1 MVSDEQPLVM
11 GHEAS
16 GIVHSVGP
24 AVTKVVT
31 GDRVSIEPGFSC
43 RRCKQCKAGRYNIC
57 PEMSFAAD
65 PPNNHGTLTRLFRT
79 PEDFVY
85 PIPEN
90 LSLEEAVLVEPL
102 SVAVH
107 GARLAGITPGHTVLV
122 QGSGTIGLLCAAT
135 AKAFGA
141 KQVFISDINQ
151 TRLGFA
157 RDYLGCP
164 IFLPNISSSDPEKEA
179 SRMKNILNLSDGVDI
194 VLECTG
200 VESSLQTGIYASGS
214 GGVVVQ
220 IGLGSTNLTVPIINM
235 CEKETVL
242 KTAWRYAPGDYEM
255 ALALLNSGRVNVQP
269 LISKI
274 VPFEQ
279 ATKAW
284 EMTLRGEGIKNLI
297 RGVAELGDAD

>member
-1 MVSDEQPLVM
+1 
-11 GHEAS
+11 
-16 GIVHSVGP
+16 
-24 AVTKVVT
+24 
-31 GDRVSIEPGFSC
+31 
-43 RRCKQCKAGRYNIC
+43 
-57 PEMSFAAD
+57 MSFAAD
-65 PPNNHGTLTRLFRT
+65 PPDNHGTLARLFRT

-85 PIPEN
+85 QIPES
-90 LSLEEAVLVEPL
+90 LSLEESVLLEPL

-151 TRLGFA
+151 TKLDFA
-157 RDYLGCP
+157 QKYLECP
-164 IFLPNISSSDPEKEA
+164 TFLPNISSSRPEEEA
-179 SRMKNILNLSDGVDI
+179 RRMKNVLNLGEGVYI

-200 VESSLQTGIYASGS
+200 VESSLQTGIYASGP

-220 IGLGSTNLTVPIINM
+220 IGLGSPNLSVPIINM

-255 ALALLNSGRVNVQP
+255 GLALLNSGPVSVKP
-269 LISKI
+269 LISTI
-274 VPFEQ
+274 VPFEE

-284 EMTLRGEGIKNLI
+284 EMTQRGEGIKNLI
-297 RGVAELGDAD
+297 KCFRPADFHKLIPFPHKWFAKSFWAIIKIY